1 MRVFPLLLFA
11 ALATATASL
20 EHRMDIFN
28 AALLSLIDS
37 VTELEDSL
45 VGAVI
50 LYPNRR
56 TCPHGFEPAHHL
68 DGRLPV
74 VGINEVGR
82 VSEQSLHD
90 ETPYTLNAT
99 CERMISVSE
108 NGFVNVCQ
116 HSSQQMASSLN
127 MKQAVP
133 SFSVLAC
140 MRKNVVY
147 EPPA

>member
-1 MRVFPLLLFA
+1 MRVFPLLLFT
-11 ALATATASL
+11 ALAAATTSL
-20 EHRMDIFN
+20 ERRMDLFN
-28 AALLSLIDS
+28 TALYSLIDS

-45 VGAVI
+45 VGAI
-50 LYPNRR
+50 LLYPSRT
-56 TCPHGFEPAHHL
+56 TCPHGFEPAVHL

-74 VGINEVGR
+74 VGIHEVGR
-82 VSEQSLHD
+82 VSQHSLHD
-90 ETPYTLNAT
+90 ETPYALNAT

-140 MRKNVVY
+140 MRKNIVY
-147 EPPA
+147 APP

>member
-1 MRVFPLLLFA
+1 MLLV
-11 ALATATASL
+11 ALAGAATL
-20 EHRMDIFN
+20 ENRLDLFN

-45 VGAVI
+45 VGAI
-50 LYPNRR
+50 LLYPSRT

-82 VSEQSLHD
+82 ISEHSLHD
-90 ETPYTLNAT
+90 NVPYSLNAT

-108 NGFVNVCQ
+108 NGFINVCQ
-116 HSSQQMASSLN
+116 HSSEQMTSSLN

-140 MRKNVVY
+140 VRKNIVY
-147 EPPA
+147 APPT